1 MKDKDFKY
9 SLAEWYVRSIR
20 NVTNKEKVINSFI
33 CNERVFEY
41 LSNSK
46 YKFLNKLYT
55 YIINYNK
62 GNREETR
69 KNLINQLTFCMRN
82 KFIYNYVIEV
92 IYNHI
97 RKAKAIHSNWKE
109 VYHIIKDKE
118 IDMLLTYLD
127 DNNYKL
133 CMTYLYGVECDMT
146 NSELYE
152 ERINIK
158 LEIVNRLGELIDKK
172 PLSLNDFLDGKNKTN
187 TDRIY
192 IKKVKCKKLKKI
204 GITNINLFVNE
215 YIDKIIDENGG
226 KY

>member
-1 MKDKDFKY
+1 MKDKNFKY
-9 SLAEWYVRSIR
+9 SLAEWYVKSIR

-33 CNERVFEY
+33 CNVRVFDY
-41 LSNSK
+41 LSKSNYS
-46 YKFLNKLYT
+46 FLNKLYT
-55 YIINYNK
+55 YITNYNK
-62 GNREETR
+62 GNREEIR

-133 CMTYLYGVECDMT
+133 CVTYLYGVDCNMT

-158 LEIVNRLGELIDKK
+158 LEIVNRLGELIDKN
-172 PLSLNDFLDGKNKTN
+172 PLTLDDFLNGKNKTN
-187 TDRIY
+187 TDRVY
-192 IKKVKCKKLKKI
+192 INNVKCKKLKKI

>member
-1 MKDKDFKY
+1 MKDKNFKY
-9 SLAEWYVRSIR
+9 SLAEWYVKSIR

-33 CNERVFEY
+33 CNVRVFDY

-55 YIINYNK
+55 YINNYNK
-62 GNREETR
+62 GNREDIR
-69 KNLINQLTFCMRN
+69 KNLLEQLTFCMRN

-158 LEIVNRLGELIDKK
+158 LEIVNRLGELIDKE
-172 PLSLNDFLDGKNKTN
+172 PLTLDDFLNGKNKTN
-187 TDRIY
+187 TDRVY
-192 IKKVKCKKLKKI
+192 IKNVKCRKLKKI

-215 YIDKIIDENGG
+215 YIDKFIDENGG